1 MNEQALLH
9 LQNSQYSY
17 ASDCNTV
24 ELTFRASAQDKF
36 DAITLIY
43 GCKYEYYKKQSR
55 TAMKKRFTDG
65 KFDYYAVSLA
75 LDDVR
80 LLYIFELSYGGK
92 IYYFSEAGLTE
103 TYDYA
108 LSAYD
113 AFQLPYINSA
123 DVMPVV
129 SWLRTAVFY
138 EIFVDRFYRGDL
150 KKNADYINLK
160 WGEIPNPKSFAGG
173 DLKGITAK
181 LDYLKSLGI
190 NAVYLTPVFKSV
202 SNHKYDISDYFE
214 IDGCFGDKET
224 LRKLVCEAH
233 ARGMKIVLD
242 AVFNHCSENL
252 AQFQDVLARGKE
264 SPYFEW
270 FIIKGDKINEQRD
283 NYECFGFCRYM
294 PKFNASNPEVQK
306 FLLGVATYW
315 LKEFKIDGWRLD
327 VSDEVAN
334 DFWHEFRKTI
344 KFENP
349 DCVILGENWHDAS
362 AHLRGDKF
370 DGIMN
375 YALTKACMDYFVSG
389 ALSAEE
395 FANRLSG
402 LYLRNTKQ
410 ANAMM
415 LNLLDSHDTH
425 RFYTLLNKNKNK
437 LLCALA
443 LIYLHTGAPCVY
455 YGTEVC
461 AEGGYDPDCRRTMDW
476 SDSAAPDIRASLASF
491 ASLRSLAEVSHGEI
505 SFYSRGEL
513 FVLERME
520 KGVLRLVINNSE
532 KQQVYCAEGK
542 VLLGNNYSC
551 GELLPDGF
559 VIEYCV

>member
-9 LQNSQYSY
+9 MQNSQYSY
-17 ASDCNTV
+17 ASDARTV
-24 ELTFRASAQDKF
+24 ELTFRTSSQDEF
-36 DAITLIY
+36 DCITLIY

-65 KFDYYAVSLA
+65 KFDYYAVSLS
-75 LDDVR
+75 LEDVR
-80 LLYIFELSYGGK
+80 LLYIFELTYNGK
-92 IYYFSEAGLTE
+92 IYYFSETGLAE

-113 AFQLPYINSA
+113 AFQLPYINSS

-129 SWLRTAVFY
+129 SWVRTAVFY
-138 EIFVDRFYRGDL
+138 EIFVDRFFRGDMR
-150 KKNADYINLK
+150 KDDKYINLK
-160 WGEIPNPKSFAGG
+160 WGDIPTPKSFAGG
-173 DLKGITAK
+173 DLDGITAK
-181 LDYLKSLGI
+181 LDYLKELGI
-190 NAVYLTPVFKSV
+190 TAVYLTPVFKSV

-214 IDGCFGDKET
+214 IDSCFGDKEA
-224 LRKLVCEAH
+224 LRRLVFQAH

-264 SPYFEW
+264 SPYFNW
-270 FIIKGDKINEQRD
+270 FIIRGDEINEKRD

-294 PKFNASNPEVQK
+294 PKLNASNPEVKK

-315 LKEFKIDGWRLD
+315 LKEFDIDGWRLD
-327 VSDEVAN
+327 VSDEVAS
-334 DFWHEFRKTI
+334 DFWHEFRKAV
-344 KFENP
+344 KSENP

-375 YALTKACMDYFVSG
+375 YALTKACMDFFASE
-389 ALSAEE
+389 ALSAKE
-395 FANRLSG
+395 FSNRLSG

-425 RFYTLLNKNKNK
+425 RFYTLVNKNKNK

-461 AEGGYDPDCRRTMDW
+461 TQGGYDPDCRRTMDW
-476 SDSAAPDIRASLASF
+476 SDSASPDIRATLASLAE
-491 ASLRSLAEVSHGEI
+491 LRSFEEVSHGEI
-505 SFYSRGEL
+505 SFNSLGDL
-513 FVLERME
+513 FVLERLA
-520 KGVLRLVINNSE
+520 KKTTRLVINNSR
-532 KQQVYCAEGK
+532 KQQTYCAEGE
-542 VLLGNNYSC
+542 LLLSNNYSK

-559 VIEYCV
+559 IIERI

>member
-9 LQNSQYSY
+9 MQNSQYSY
-17 ASDCNTV
+17 ASDARTV
-24 ELTFRASAQDKF
+24 ELTFRTSSQDEF
-36 DAITLIY
+36 DCIALIY

-65 KFDYYAVSLA
+65 KFDYYAVSLS
-75 LDDVR
+75 LEDVR
-80 LLYIFELSYGGK
+80 LLYIFELTYNGK
-92 IYYFSEAGLTE
+92 IYYFSETGLAE

-113 AFQLPYINSA
+113 AFQLPYINSS

-129 SWLRTAVFY
+129 SWVRTAVFY
-138 EIFVDRFYRGDL
+138 EIFVDRFFRGDMR
-150 KKNADYINLK
+150 KDDKYINLK
-160 WGEIPNPKSFAGG
+160 WGDIPTPKSFAGG
-173 DLKGITAK
+173 DLDGITAK
-181 LDYLKSLGI
+181 LDYLKELGI
-190 NAVYLTPVFKSV
+190 TAVYLTPVFKSV

-214 IDGCFGDKET
+214 IDSCFGDKEA
-224 LRKLVCEAH
+224 LRRLVSQAH

-264 SPYFEW
+264 SPYFNW
-270 FIIKGDKINEQRD
+270 FIIRGDEINEKRD

-294 PKFNASNPEVQK
+294 PKLNASNPEVKK

-315 LKEFKIDGWRLD
+315 LKEFDIDGWRLD
-327 VSDEVAN
+327 VSDEVAS
-334 DFWHEFRKTI
+334 DFWHEFRKAV
-344 KFENP
+344 KSENP

-375 YALTKACMDYFVSG
+375 YALTKACMDFFASE
-389 ALSAEE
+389 ALSAKE
-395 FANRLSG
+395 FSNRLSG

-425 RFYTLLNKNKNK
+425 RFYTLVNKNKNK

-461 AEGGYDPDCRRTMDW
+461 TQGGYDPDCRRTMDW
-476 SDSAAPDIRASLASF
+476 SDSASPDIRATLASLAE
-491 ASLRSLAEVSHGEI
+491 LRSFEEVSHGEI
-505 SFYSRGEL
+505 SFNSLGDL
-513 FVLERME
+513 FALERLA
-520 KGVLRLVINNSE
+520 KKTTRLVINNSR
-532 KQQVYCAEGK
+532 KQQTYCAEGE
-542 VLLGNNYSC
+542 LLLSNNYSK

-559 VIEYCV
+559 IIERI